1 MKDKPSSL
9 LEEDTEEMRKWR
21 DMNQEEFEQNAVRNW
36 RKEWRWKFWTS
47 TRLRTAKGSA
57 GTEACSQMQEIQN
70 KKVERRLLGK
80 NLRLV
85 QRIQPAASAKHA

>member
-1 MKDKPSSL
+1 MEEVSGKNGRESSGQVQGRGQQKRGL
-9 LEEDTEEMRKWR
+9 QRQML
-21 DMNQEEFEQNAVRNW
+21 
-36 RKEWRWKFWTS
+36 
-47 TRLRTAKGSA
+47 SA
-57 GTEACSQMQEIQN
+57 GMEARTKKQQVQE